1 MEGQLPE
8 EGSSWLCG
16 LRQEESSILF
26 PERKGGRQGTPCSWS
41 CKVSLDVAV
50 LLFSILKYWLHLR
63 GNACD
68 SPSGTIASLNA
79 RFCQDPQL
87 HRPRHRNIFGFS
99 TSCLFYS
106 EQNCTPVCF
115 YANVIFLCVLH
126 ISLLTCN
133 HN

>member
-1 MEGQLPE
+1 MEGQFPE
-8 EGSSWLCG
+8 EGS
-16 LRQEESSILF
+16 F
-26 PERKGGRQGTPCSWS
+26 
-41 CKVSLDVAV
+41 KVSPDVAV

-63 GNACD
+63 GNARD
-68 SPSGTIASLNA
+68 SPSGTIAGLNA
-79 RFCQDPQL
+79 RFCRDPQL

-99 TSCLFYS
+99 TSRLFYS
-106 EQNCTPVCF
+106 EQNCTLVCF